1 VSIEGTSIKG
11 GMDELRLTCAP
22 QLVPRSSKHAKRPV
36 LLFQGE
42 PNGYTMALFFTSANF
57 C

>member
-1 VSIEGTSIKG
+1 MSIEGTSIKG
-11 GMDELRLTCAP
+11 GMDELRLTCSP

-42 PNGYTMALFFTSANF
+42 PNGYTMALFYFR
-57 C
+57 